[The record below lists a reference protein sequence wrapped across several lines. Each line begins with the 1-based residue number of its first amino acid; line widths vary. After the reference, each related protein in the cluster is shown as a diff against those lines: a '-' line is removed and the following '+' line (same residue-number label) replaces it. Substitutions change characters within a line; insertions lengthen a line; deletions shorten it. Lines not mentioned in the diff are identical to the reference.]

1 MIYHFYLQSS
11 FSYSFAKN
19 MMKKNYVVQSQNS
32 SYMVEILKYPVDKQL
47 NRSFFKAF
55 FMHSFDKPCLFDET
69 WKYLIYVI
77 FFLQERLSCWWG
89 QTQTS
94 ATSSS
99 TSSSTKTSLPRGQ
112 DIILPIRS
120 VTSLWPGLPVR
131 RRLLVLKSHA
141 PIVLFFERTFNT
153 STLYLN
159 QLEWQKIDWFLTRKT
174 SCFSKL
180 LSSEEV

>member
-1 MIYHFYLQSS
+1 MINHFYLQSS

-32 SYMVEILKYPVDKQL
+32 SYMVEILKYPIDKQL
-47 NRSFFKAF
+47 NMSFFKAF

-69 WKYLIYVI
+69 WKYLIYMI
-77 FFLQERLSCWWG
+77 FFLQERLNCWWG

-120 VTSLWPGLPVR
+120 VTSPSDPVCPS
-131 RRLLVLKSHA
+131 VVVCWSLKA
-141 PIVLFFERTFNT
+141 M
-153 STLYLN
+153 
-159 QLEWQKIDWFLTRKT
+159 
-174 SCFSKL
+174 L
-180 LSSEEV
+180 LSYFFLREPSIHLHYILIN